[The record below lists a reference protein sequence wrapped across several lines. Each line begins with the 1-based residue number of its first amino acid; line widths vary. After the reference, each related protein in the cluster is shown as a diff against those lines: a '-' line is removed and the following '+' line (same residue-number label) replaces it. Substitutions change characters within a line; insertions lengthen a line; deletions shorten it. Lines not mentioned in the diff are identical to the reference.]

1 MCIDM
6 TDSNNQS
13 AVPGQGEAGIDPLDL
28 VDDLDDAADS
38 EYDQELGRRMGV
50 DAMRVANGEL
60 DERAFHEKY
69 ESALLAEFGDDYE
82 PAEVM
87 ADE

>member
-1 MCIDM
+1 MSDS
-6 TDSNNQS
+6 TDPS
-13 AVPGQGEAGIDPLDL
+13 ADGGLDPLDL
-28 VDDLDDAADS
+28 VGALEEAPAES

>member
-1 MCIDM
+1 MSDS
-6 TDSNNQS
+6 TDPS
-13 AVPGQGEAGIDPLDL
+13 ADGGLDPLDL
-28 VDDLDDAADS
+28 VGALEEAPA
-38 EYDQELGRRMGV
+38 EMGRRMGV

>member
-1 MCIDM
+1 M
-6 TDSNNQS
+6 TDSNNPS
-13 AVPGQGEAGIDPLDL
+13 AVPSQGEAGIDPLAL
-28 VDDLDDAADS
+28 VGDLDDAEDS

-60 DERAFHEKY
+60 DEEAFHEKY
-69 ESALLAEFGDDYE
+69 ESELIDEFGEEYS

-87 ADE
+87 GDE

>member
-1 MCIDM
+1 VCIDM

-13 AVPGQGEAGIDPLDL
+13 AVPGEGEPGLDPLDL
-28 VDDLDDAADS
+28 VDDLDDAEDS
-38 EYDQELGRRMGV
+38 EYDQELGRRMGI

-60 DERAFHEKY
+60 DEQEFHEKY
-69 ESALLAEFGDDYE
+69 ESELIDEFGEDYS

-87 ADE
+87 GNE